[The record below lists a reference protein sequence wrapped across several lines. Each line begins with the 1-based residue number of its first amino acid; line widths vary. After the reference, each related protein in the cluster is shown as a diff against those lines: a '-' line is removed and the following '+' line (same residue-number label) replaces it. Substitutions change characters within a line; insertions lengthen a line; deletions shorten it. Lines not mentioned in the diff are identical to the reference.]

1 MTLDG
6 VTWEG
11 PPADDADLL
20 ALLPRELASLLGQI
34 NGFILHGGALHVR
47 GAVSSPVWHSLR
59 LRWRGPES
67 VASLYPSLEPDDIPF
82 AEDCVGDQFLLR
94 RNEVARLAAED
105 GSIEPTGV
113 GLSAF
118 LDAAAKDPTGF
129 LLAQPLLNHVDNGGT
144 LQPGELL
151 FAYPPYCTAEAASG
165 VSLKAIPADEVIR
178 FHAGLAAK
186 LAGVPEGGQLK
197 IKVIDD

>member
-1 MTLDG
+1 MNLDG
-6 VTWEG
+6 VTWVG
-11 PPADDADLL
+11 PSVDDPDLL
-20 ALLPRELASLLGQI
+20 ALLPRELASLLGQV

-59 LRWRGPES
+59 FRWRGAES
-67 VASLYPSLEPDDIPF
+67 VVALYPSLEPDDIPF
-82 AEDCVGDQFLLR
+82 AEDCVGDQFVLR
-94 RNEVARLAAED
+94 RDEVVRLAAED
-105 GSIEPTGV
+105 GSIEPTGT
-113 GLSAF
+113 GLFAF
-118 LDAAAKDPTGF
+118 LDAAAKDPIGF
-129 LLAQPLLNHVDNGGT
+129 LRAQPLLNHLNNAGT

-178 FHAGLAAK
+178 FHTGLAAK
-186 LAGVPEGGQLK
+186 LAGIPEGGKLK